1 MANCPSFDIVILQL
15 FDNTSFHAGMF
26 EGELIPFK
34 WETSSSAYHMDG
46 DLVLQLQEALEKTFN
61 DYRPVLRVCANI
73 GLSLLPRN
81 VTVGCC
87 QEPEHTSN

>member
-15 FDNTSFHAGMF
+15 FDNTSFHARTF

-46 DLVLQLQEALEKTFN
+46 DLVL
-61 DYRPVLRVCANI
+61 
-73 GLSLLPRN
+73 
-81 VTVGCC
+81 
-87 QEPEHTSN
+87 